1 MHRLLSI
8 VSLDSFHFSRCRA
21 CEVPKFEDLKQDE
34 WYRIVVPT
42 FLVGAGDGFVLFKS
56 CGRNHEV
63 GHLDWEQLA
72 KYMKKI
78 SPILIGEDR
87 RAIFL
92 NENDP
97 NEK

>member
-1 MHRLLSI
+1 M
-8 VSLDSFHFSRCRA
+8 
-21 CEVPKFEDLKQDE
+21 PKFEDLKQDE